1 MITDFDPKRAVL
13 VSISLLLLVVLS
25 IAQTAIKRI
34 DVRYVKCDDTG
45 FIFAMTS
52 TGMAYVGKNVSLP
65 VPVSKGCGFT
75 YFEDPRTGFR
85 FAEFNGDIAKVPS
98 VSGAT
103 QSDGNS
109 AADNLKNQFGNFLK

>member
-1 MITDFDPKRAVL
+1 MITDLNPKREIIVSIAVL
-13 VSISLLLLVVLS
+13 IFMGLS
-25 IAQTAIKRI
+25 IAQTTIKRTDI
-34 DVRYVKCDDTG
+34 RYVKCDDTG